1 LAGADPAAIRF
12 LTVVVKEK
20 DQNGS
25 GAARLIT
32 STTFRSLVREWW
44 LYMALLGLVLA
55 AAIVGAE
62 LTWPWLF
69 R

>member
-1 LAGADPAAIRF
+1 L
-12 LTVVVKEK
+12 VKEK

-44 LYMALLGLVLA
+44 PYMALLGLVVA